1 MNEER
6 REQYAAALEECL
18 IEGYDEPR
26 KFADAA
32 MAVADEEIRQL
43 HIGIEGGHQSSVKA
57 LADENGRLRSAHQKL
72 IESFDAME
80 SRRNEADEENAR
92 LRAELERSKAAH
104 RAVWAKHQERGTRIF
119 ELLGENGRLRD
130 ELADVRKDAEYFK
143 GWADGNGHRLTEAQA
158 TIERVRAVSEQYP
171 KAPWL
176 HGPSIRAALDGT
188 S

>member
-6 REQYAAALEECL
+6 RDRYAAAMFERANPGFRWVDLQDGL
-18 IEGYDEPR
+18 PDQDHWRDE
-26 KFADAA
+26 AEAA

-43 HIGIEGGHQSSVKA
+43 HIGIEGGYQSSVKA
-57 LADENGRLRSAHQKL
+57 LADENG
-72 IESFDAME
+72 
-80 SRRNEADEENAR
+80 R

-119 ELLGENGRLRD
+119 ELLGENGRLRA
-130 ELADVRKDAEYFK
+130 ELEDVRKDAEFFK

-158 TIERVRAVSEQYP
+158 TIERVRAVLDNEEITALEIYY
-171 KAPWL
+171 A
-176 HGPSIRAALDGT
+176 IRTALDGT